1 MLRLWNYLL
10 ELLLARR
17 VRLELSMGIQKI
29 FQEMR
34 YVGGWMDEIKV
45 SSFCFTYHFHIF

>member
-10 ELLLARR
+10 ELLLARP

-29 FQEMR
+29 FQEMMH
-34 YVGGWMDEIKV
+34 VSGWMDEIKA
-45 SSFCFTYHFHIF
+45 SGIH